1 MKILNRFTCTVIFE
15 CKCETQDECVE
26 KAVEEKVSLRCA
38 NLRNADLMN
47 SDLRNADL
55 RNADLNNADLRN
67 ANLRNANLWNADL
80 RNANLWHADLRNA
93 DLRNANL
100 SEADLRRA
108 DLSEADLSDVNL
120 RNANLSDVNLSN
132 ANLWGDKI
140 SSCPICLT
148 YGLYYPVWIT
158 DRKIKIG
165 CQIHSTKAWE
175 NFTDEQI
182 KKMDGD
188 KALNFWKVW
197 KEPILKLAE
206 AHQNK
211 GGEK

>member
-15 CKCETQDECVE
+15 CECETQEECVK

-38 NLRNADLMN
+38 NLWNAN
-47 SDLRNADL
+47 LRNADL
-55 RNADLNNADLRN
+55 RNADLNE
-67 ANLRNANLWNADL
+67 ANLWK
-80 RNANLWHADLRNA
+80 ADLRNA
-93 DLRNANL
+93 DLKEANL
-100 SEADLRRA
+100 LNADLWNA
-108 DLSEADLSDVNL
+108 DLKEANL
-120 RNANLSDVNLSN
+120 RNV
-132 ANLWGDKI
+132 NLWGEKI
-140 SSCPICLT
+140 SSCPICLA
-148 YGLYYPVWIT
+148 YGLDYSVWIT

>member
-15 CKCETQDECVE
+15 CKCETQEECVE
-26 KAVEEKVSLRCA
+26 KAVDEKVSLRCA
-38 NLRNADLMN
+38 NLWNAD
-47 SDLRNADL
+47 
-55 RNADLNNADLRN
+55 
-67 ANLRNANLWNADL
+67 LWNADL
-80 RNANLWHADLRNA
+80 RNADLRNA

-100 SEADLRRA
+100 RNADLWN
-108 DLSEADLSDVNL
+108 ADLSDVNL
-120 RNANLSDVNLSN
+120 SNANLSDVNLSN

-197 KEPILKLAE
+197 KEPILKLAKT
-206 AHQNK
+206 HQNK